1 MPPEDI
7 TFQAFFAARIKERGV
22 SLKKLAEATGIAP
35 AHLESMVNGKMED
48 LPSAPYVHGYLIR
61 LGKAL
66 EFDGDAW
73 WEKIKKEGL
82 VKNSGFMDELPRNRF
97 IKQSPAKIIW
107 ASVIAVI
114 IIIYLAFQLPVIFGK
129 PTLAIT
135 FPTQNPYS
143 TVSSTLTITGTVRGA
158 NSLSL
163 DGASIPVAQDGSWQE
178 TVLLQGGLNTFEI
191 SAKKLLGAES
201 DVTEQVLYQAPVV
214 QASSSSTGTTS
225 STTP

>member
-7 TFQAFFAARIKERGV
+7 TFQAFFVAKIKERGV
-22 SLKKLAEATGIAP
+22 SLKKLAEVTGIAP

-48 LPSAPYVHGYLIR
+48 LPSSPYVHGYLVR

-66 EFDGDAW
+66 DFDGDAW

-82 VKNSGFMDELPRNRF
+82 VKNSGFMDDLPRNRF
-97 IKQSPAKIIW
+97 IKESPAKFIW
-107 ASVIAVI
+107 GAVVAVI

-143 TVSSTLTITGTVRGA
+143 TVSSTLTIAGTVRGA

-163 DGASIPVAQDGSWQE
+163 NGAPITIAQDGSWQE
-178 TVLLQGGLNTFEI
+178 TVLLQGGLNTFQI
-191 SAKKLLGAES
+191 SAKKLLGAEI
-201 DVTEQVLYQAPVV
+201 VVNEQVLYQAPEIPAS
-214 QASSSSTGTTS
+214 ASSTSATS
-225 STTP
+225 SAE